1 MSRLTAKAAPI
12 VAIALVVG
20 ATAGLAD
27 RSVGDSSWLSEP
39 LRMTV
44 STGKDGDSL
53 PGSLKPPL
61 KCADLATADVSVAS
75 CSGAHSYLQFGQQA
89 GVPALRWRQFSDWGH
104 GNLFDWVLMP
114 RLAATP
120 DAKVLRTGYRWRP
133 DFVDIKSEIG
143 KSLRVQ
149 ARVAYV
155 NDESIV
161 AVLTLTNLTA
171 RRLRVDLV
179 GRMGEGAQARVTAED
194 HDVSIAIDRPIR
206 DFTKETPL
214 RLDFV
219 AVCAEADGSPSA
231 EGRDY
236 AWQVTLAAGERRR
249 VAFALTM
256 PGHVEELARWVS
268 SPADAIAQTTAAVD
282 HWLAQAA
289 VPKLTDARRL
299 RTYYRAWYQFW
310 YSTEH
315 PEGLWSRPIITP
327 SKSAYGRGVW
337 LWDSAFHIFALVT
350 GGPEALQLAKD
361 QVIVLVENGE
371 RLGHLPREV
380 WVGEANREL
389 QAPGV
394 LTWAVLEIF
403 QRTRDREFL
412 ERVYP
417 MLGRNNVW
425 WYQNKDVNGNGL
437 CEWQRADSG
446 WDTSPRF
453 DRGEVDAVDLN
464 CWLYLDQQ
472 MLARIATLLRKRDEA
487 AQWRERSAQTR
498 RLIQQHLWHDES
510 GMFLDRLPDGEW
522 ITVKTPATYWTM
534 MTGVATKAQAQRM
547 VAYLRDPQVFA
558 TEWPIPCV
566 AANEKTYAP
575 NDYWRGPVWINLN
588 WLTIRGLRAYHYDDL
603 ADWLEKKSLDVIAGE
618 PFPREYYNPETGAGL
633 GAQNYNWTGGLF
645 IRMICDQQTRR

>member
-1 MSRLTAKAAPI
+1 MSERGAVLSVSLLLALAGSAAAASP
-12 VAIALVVG
+12 A
-20 ATAGLAD
+20 
-27 RSVGDSSWLSEP
+27 
-39 LRMTV
+39 
-44 STGKDGDSL
+44 GKDGQPL

-75 CSGAHSYLQFGQQA
+75 CSGAHSYLQFGNQA
-89 GVPALRWRQFSDWGH
+89 GVPSLRWRQFSDWGH
-104 GNLFDWVLMP
+104 GNLFDEVLIP
-114 RLAATP
+114 RLASAP
-120 DAKVLRTGYRWRP
+120 DAEVTRTGYRWRP
-133 DFVDIKSEIG
+133 DFVDIKSQVG
-143 KSLRVQ
+143 NSLQVQ

-155 NDESIV
+155 NEDSILALV
-161 AVLTLTNLTA
+161 TLTNLTA
-171 RRLRVDLV
+171 RKVGVDLT
-179 GRMGEGAQARVTAED
+179 GRTSESAQAK
-194 HDVSIAIDRPIR
+194 VSKQRDRCRIAIDRPIR
-206 DFTKETPL
+206 NFTNETPL
-214 RLDFV
+214 RLGFV
-219 AVCAEADGSPSA
+219 AMCKGADGPPSV
-231 EGRDY
+231 EGRQY
-236 AWQVTLAAGERRR
+236 GWNAALAARERRR
-249 VAFALTM
+249 VVFVLTT
-256 PGHVEELARWVS
+256 PERAAEAEAWLADPS
-268 SPADAIAQTTAAVD
+268 AAIADATAGVER
-282 HWLAQAA
+282 WLAQAA
-289 VPKLTDARRL
+289 IPKLTDARRL

-327 SKSAYGRGVW
+327 SKSSYGRGVW

-361 QVIVLVENGE
+361 QATVLVENGE
-371 RLGHLPREV
+371 RIGHLPREV
-380 WVGEANREL
+380 WVAEANTQL

-394 LTWAVLEIF
+394 LTWAALEIF

-417 MLGRNNVW
+417 VLGVNNVW
-425 WYQNKDVNGNGL
+425 WYGNKDVNHNGL
-437 CEWQRADSG
+437 CEWARADSG

-472 MLARIATLLRKRDEA
+472 ILARVATLLGKRDEA
-487 AQWRERSAQTR
+487 AQWRERAAQTK
-498 RLIQQHLWHDES
+498 RLIRQELWHEES

-534 MTGVATKAQAQRM
+534 MTGVATKAQAERM
-547 VAYLRDPQVFA
+547 VAYLRDAKVFA
-558 TEWPIPCV
+558 TAWPIPCV

-645 IRMICDQQTRR
+645 IRMICDQQARR